1 MVRKSER
8 EEATHRIEL
17 SGFDFHA
24 AGGDTGGKIDLV
36 DGGIARFG
44 LDRHVG
50 EAVFGI
56 RTVAERNNVGGRPE
70 TETNLPLLALNTPS
84 WLARSWFESLS

>member
-50 EAVFGI
+50 EAVFGL
-56 RTVAERNNVGGRPE
+56 RTVAERNNVGGK
-70 TETNLPLLALNTPS
+70 TGNGDKFAALGAEHAE
-84 WLARSWFESLS
+84 LVGQILV